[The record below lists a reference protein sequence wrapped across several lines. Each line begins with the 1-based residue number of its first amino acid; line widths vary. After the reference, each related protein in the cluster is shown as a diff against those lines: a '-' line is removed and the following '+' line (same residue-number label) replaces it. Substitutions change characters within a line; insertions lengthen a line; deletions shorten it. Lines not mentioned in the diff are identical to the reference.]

1 MENCGAIKFFKLFIK
16 DTGENAMVSDRILFL
31 CTITKAVKKSLN
43 LKSQKVYWSAKSMK
57 HMYDKK
63 PAEEF
68 DFLLRNVVHLVKYPD
83 SIYKNRSGKK
93 GNYVFTK
100 IIQEVMYL
108 CSLETCESNFDEG
121 QDETNFIVTAFR
133 LRVGKE
139 SYLDKY
145 RLLWS
150 WKGDL
155 PSS

>member
-1 MENCGAIKFFKLFIK
+1 
-16 DTGENAMVSDRILFL
+16 
-31 CTITKAVKKSLN
+31 
-43 LKSQKVYWSAKSMK
+43 
-57 HMYDKK
+57 MYDKK